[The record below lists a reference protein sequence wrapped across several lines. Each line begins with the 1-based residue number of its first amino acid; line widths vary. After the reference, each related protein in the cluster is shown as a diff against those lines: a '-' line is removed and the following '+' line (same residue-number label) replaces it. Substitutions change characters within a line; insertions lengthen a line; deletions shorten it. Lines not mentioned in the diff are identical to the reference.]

1 MSRGFLKFFQISE
14 TCLHRQHI
22 RRICRAVPL
31 LTLSIIAPLMEFV
44 KREFAGQLPSYH
56 TRQHGSCEATC
67 CSLLT
72 LCSIA
77 QVGMDY
83 NRQTIQVSGKIN
95 KKIYVKK
102 LLTKL
107 LAGCIMVNSGR
118 DARNRPAII
127 PCPGAFVNREN
138 YTKNEGKTPLIFVRT
153 DKREMRPAFRSG
165 LRFRPPAR
173 QPFQPTDAHNACAMP
188 AYHQD

>member
-1 MSRGFLKFFQISE
+1 MLLRRSPVRGSGLYLAHKLLTFRSMLRLYCAGIGLTSFTLARFATRGFLGWGCSPLDIIHYSTFDGVCQEEILVFFFS
-14 TCLHRQHI
+14 TARSHLHLGHYL
-22 RRICRAVPL
+22 PL
-31 LTLSIIAPLMEFV
+31 AQPT
-44 KREFAGQLPSYH
+44 
-56 TRQHGSCEATC
+56 GSH
-67 CSLLT
+67 SLLT

-95 KKIYVKK
+95 KKICVKK

-127 PCPGAFVNREN
+127 PCPGAFVNR
-138 YTKNEGKTPLIFVRT
+138 
-153 DKREMRPAFRSG
+153 
-165 LRFRPPAR
+165 
-173 QPFQPTDAHNACAMP
+173 
-188 AYHQD
+188 

>member
-1 MSRGFLKFFQISE
+1 MVFFFS
-14 TCLHRQHI
+14 TARSHLHLGHYI
-22 RRICRAVPL
+22 PL
-31 LTLSIIAPLMEFV
+31 AQPT
-44 KREFAGQLPSYH
+44 
-56 TRQHGSCEATC
+56 GSH
-67 CSLLT
+67 SLLT

-83 NRQTIQVSGKIN
+83 NRQTIQVLGKIN
-95 KKIYVKK
+95 KKICVKK

-138 YTKNEGKTPLIFVRT
+138 YTKKMRGKLPSFLLELTSEKCVPLFVQVCDFARQRVSPFSQQTPIPLAHASI
-153 DKREMRPAFRSG
+153 PSG
-165 LRFRPPAR
+165 L
-173 QPFQPTDAHNACAMP
+173 TV
-188 AYHQD
+188 

>member
-1 MSRGFLKFFQISE
+1 MVFFFS
-14 TCLHRQHI
+14 TARSHLHLGHYI
-22 RRICRAVPL
+22 PL
-31 LTLSIIAPLMEFV
+31 AQPM
-44 KREFAGQLPSYH
+44 
-56 TRQHGSCEATC
+56 GSH
-67 CSLLT
+67 SLLT

-77 QVGMDY
+77 QVGIDY
-83 NRQTIQVSGKIN
+83 NRQTIQISGKIN
-95 KKIYVKK
+95 KKNCAKK

-165 LRFRPPAR
+165 WRFRPQSC
-173 QPFQPTDAHNACAMP
+173 QPFQPTDYHNACAMP